1 MNHNFLQLS
10 ALSPLFKDVQS
21 GGIFPDSKFFPD
33 CTAKSAPEVIL
44 DAYMQ
49 QKDQPGFNLLAFVS
63 AHFDFPPAF
72 QEEETGHIKPISDHL
87 NQLWDTLQRQPGD
100 IAGDPYSTL
109 LPLPYPYIVPGGR
122 FREIYYWDS
131 YFTMLGLREAGRI
144 SLVENMVDN
153 FAWLLETYGHIP
165 NGNRSYYLSRSQPPF
180 FALMVN
186 LLAEIKGEQIL
197 LKYRLAME
205 KEYQYWMDG
214 EQRLEP
220 GTQYRR
226 LVCLPD
232 GSLLNRYWDDEPE
245 PRPEAFVEDQHT
257 AVESSRPAA
266 EVYRDLRA
274 AAESGWDFSSRWLE
288 DPQQLASIRTTALIP
303 VDLNCL
309 MYYLEK
315 TLVHT
320 YRLLPDHTPVEVYKD
335 RARMRKAAIQ
345 QYCWNPAQGFYTDY
359 DWQNSRS
366 SNYLTLAGAFPLY
379 FQIADAQKARQ
390 VADQLQHSFLK
401 DGGLRTTLVHSGQ
414 QWDAPNGWA
423 PLQWI
428 CFAGL
433 KSYGFQ
439 ELAAAIR
446 QNWLEMVERT
456 YASTGKMME
465 KYHVEDLNAPGGG
478 GEYPNQDGF
487 GWTNGVYLK
496 LKHSF

>member
-1 MNHNFLQLS
+1 MNNNFLQLA
-10 ALSPLFKDVQS
+10 ALSPLFEDVQS

-33 CTAKSAPEVIL
+33 CTTKSAPEVIL
-44 DAYMQ
+44 NAYKQ
-49 QKDQPGFNLLAFVS
+49 QKDQPGFDLQAFVS
-63 AHFDFPPAF
+63 SHFNFPPDF
-72 QEEETGHIKPISDHL
+72 KEEHTGAIKPISDHL
-87 NQLWDTLQRQPGD
+87 DQLWDTLQRQPGD
-100 IAGDPYSTL
+100 IAGDPNATL

-131 YFTMLGLREAGRI
+131 YFTMLGLREAGKI

-197 LKYRLAME
+197 LKYRLALE

-220 GTQYRR
+220 GTQHRR

-232 GSLLNRYWDDEPE
+232 GSLLNRYWDDQPE

-257 AVESSRPAA
+257 ASESNRPAA

-274 AAESGWDFSSRWLE
+274 AAESGWDFSSRWLA

-335 RARMRKAAIQ
+335 RARLRKAAIQ
-345 QYCWNPAQGFYTDY
+345 QYCWNQVQGFYTDY
-359 DWQNSRS
+359 DWQNNRPSD
-366 SNYLTLAGAFPLY
+366 YLTLAGVFPMY
-379 FQIADAQKARQ
+379 FQIADAHQARQ
-390 VADQLQHSFLK
+390 IADKLQTAFLQ
-401 DGGLRTTLVHSGQ
+401 DGGLRTTLIHSGQ

-423 PLQWI
+423 PLQWMS
-428 CFAGL
+428 FGGL

-439 ELAAAIR
+439 ELASAIR
-446 QNWLEMVERT
+446 QNWLNLVERT

>member
-1 MNHNFLQLS
+1 MSHNFLQLS
-10 ALSPLFKDVQS
+10 ALSPLFEDVQS

-33 CTAKSAPEVIL
+33 CTAISDPEVIL
-44 DAYMQ
+44 DAYKQ
-49 QKDQPGFNLLAFVS
+49 QKDLPGFDLRAFVTT
-63 AHFDFPPAF
+63 HFNFPPEF
-72 QEEETGHIKPISDHL
+72 QEENTGDIKPISDHL
-87 NQLWDTLQRQPGD
+87 DQLWDTLQRQPGN
-100 IAGDPYSTL
+100 IAGNPHSTL

-131 YFTMLGLREAGRI
+131 YFTLLGLREAGKVTLI
-144 SLVENMVDN
+144 ENMVDN

-197 LKYRLAME
+197 LKYRLALE

-220 GTQYRR
+220 GTQHRR
-226 LVCLPD
+226 LVCMPD
-232 GSLLNRYWDDEPE
+232 GSMLNRYWDDQPA
-245 PRPEAFVEDQHT
+245 PRPEAYMEDEHT
-257 AVESSRPAA
+257 AAESSRPAS

-274 AAESGWDFSSRWLE
+274 AAESGWDFSSRWLA

-335 RARMRKAAIQ
+335 RARLRKAAIQ
-345 QYCWNPAQGFYTDY
+345 QYCWNEQAGYYVDF
-359 DWQNSRS
+359 DWENGKFNSS
-366 SNYLTLAGAFPLY
+366 QTLAGVFPLF
-379 FQIADAQKARQ
+379 FQIADAQQAGS
-390 VADQLQHSFLK
+390 VASILESSFLK
-401 DGGLRTTLVHSGQ
+401 PGGLVTTQAHSGQ

-428 CFAGL
+428 AFTGL
-433 KSYGFQ
+433 KQYGFQ
-439 ELAAAIR
+439 QLATTVR
-446 QNWLEMVERT
+446 QNWVTLVERT

-465 KYHVEDLNAPGGG
+465 KYHVEDLNTPGGG

-496 LKHSF
+496 LKRMF